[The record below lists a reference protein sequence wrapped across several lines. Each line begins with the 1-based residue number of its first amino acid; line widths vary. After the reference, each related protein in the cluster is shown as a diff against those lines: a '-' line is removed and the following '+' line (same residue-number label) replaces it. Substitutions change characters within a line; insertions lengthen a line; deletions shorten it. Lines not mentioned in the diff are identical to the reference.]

1 MWLEYKNTGY
11 YVSTYGEVYT
21 PSGKYLKPYPRG
33 NGYLGVDIAGK
44 KMLLHRLVAEV
55 FLTNPNNLEIVNHI
69 DGNKHNDEV
78 WNLEWCDRSYNQI
91 HAYKNGL
98 QKKKFS
104 KNNPLSKPVLMMNS
118 NMEVIR
124 EFDSLTD
131 AASFVGLKTYSN
143 ISRCIRGERNTA
155 KGYYWKFKY

>member
-1 MWLEYKNTGY
+1 
-11 YVSTYGEVYT
+11 
-21 PSGKYLKPYPRG
+21 
-33 NGYLGVDIAGK
+33 
-44 KMLLHRLVAEV
+44 MLLHRLVAEV
-55 FLTNPNNLEIVNHI
+55 FLPNPNNLEIVNHI

-143 ISRCIRGERNTA
+143 ISRCIRDERNTA